1 MRPIHRNDAEPE
13 QPVSAVNVA
22 GLEGNARVCETAARP
37 RRDRGRAAGSEPV
50 GGPSNT
56 VDRRGID
63 LVGRIERFGDR
74 EGEE

>member
-13 QPVSAVNVA
+13 QSVPAVNLG
-22 GLEGNARVCETAARP
+22 GLEGDARVDGTAARR

-50 GGPSNT
+50 GRPSDT
-56 VDRRGID
+56 VDRRGIG
-63 LVGRIERFGDR
+63 LVGRIERLGDR